1 MLPAAAAVL
10 EGARRPAVL
19 LVGAIAAIVDEVA
32 GLPRSEVVAVIA
44 RQELCGTG
52 VQKNVS

>member
-32 GLPRSEVVAVIA
+32 GLPRSEVVGVIA
-44 RQELCGTG
+44 RQELCGTE
-52 VQKNVS
+52 VRKNVS